1 MTDSYPIA
9 PMRRRLVI
17 TLLGLL
23 ALILAHKMALIYRIQ
38 PGVSLW
44 FPPSGVAI
52 ALTFWLGPYGI
63 VLTGIASFLMA
74 PFWGLNGWE
83 QLVGLLDGIEPLIA
97 WLLYRRLWQ
106 GSLRLNSLRDAAIFT
121 LSVPLAAS
129 ATLAVVGSL
138 AWVAIGKMPIATLTQ
153 SIPHW
158 WLGNAIGVMAITP
171 TALLVLT
178 PYVQSWGWFPKFETS
193 DSTLNAFPFKQ
204 SRRFA
209 GEMSIIIMLCVAIAA
224 LTVAET
230 NNTTFRFQQLS
241 FLSFVPVLWA
251 ASRFGVTSGMVISS
265 FCVLV
270 TLFFYLVAY
279 PHAISLPEIPV
290 PAEVLHVH
298 KLSLLV
304 QCAVAL
310 LVGTAIT
317 QRAKIQVA
325 LAVERVR
332 LGEYQ
337 ARAELSEKLIQLND
351 SLVETNTR
359 LEESN
364 RDKDELLYREQS
376 LRQRLANILE
386 SMSDAFIAVNHDWQI
401 TYVNQ
406 QAAKITK
413 LEPAKLIG
421 KNFWEQWPASKG
433 TEFEREYLRAFTEEI
448 PVHFEA
454 FCKACNKWFEVH
466 AYPAEDGLG
475 IFFRNI
481 TERKQAEVEREQI
494 LAREQAARTQ
504 AETANRLK
512 DEFLAVLSHE
522 LRTPLNPILGW
533 ATLLKTQK
541 FQQGEKL
548 LRAIDIIERNAKLQ
562 IQLIEDLLDISR
574 IQQGKMVLNIQPVNL
589 VNTIEAAL
597 ETMHLALEAKNI
609 KIQTSLERKI
619 QLVSGDATRLQQIV
633 WNLLSN
639 AVKFTPSGGQIE
651 VRLEQVDTYAVI
663 HVQDNGKG
671 ISSEFL
677 PHAFEY
683 FRQADGKSNRQFGG
697 LGLGLAIVRHLTELH
712 GGCVQAESQGEDM
725 GATFTVKLPL
735 MVEAPHINQ
744 NTMNGNNSL
753 DLAGLRILVV
763 DDDIDTDELLTLM
776 LEDLGASVS
785 AVSSAGEAL
794 DLMAKSSFD
803 LLLSDIGM
811 PGIDGYMFIRLI
823 RAMPPEKGGEI
834 PAIALTAYAG
844 EINQKKALTAGFQMH
859 LAKPV
864 ELEALLKVT
873 AQVLASSNTEQ
884 KRREVGMYLA
894 SQKSNRSPIVKN

>member
-1 MTDSYPIA
+1 MQRVPGSHTIA
-9 PMRRRLVI
+9 PMRRWLVVS
-17 TLLGLL
+17 LVGLL

-63 VLTGIASFLMA
+63 VLTAIASLLMSQ
-74 PFWGLNGWE
+74 FWGLNGWE
-83 QLVGLLDGIEPLIA
+83 QLISLLDCIEPLIA
-97 WLLYRRLWQ
+97 WLLYRRFWQ
-106 GSLRLNSLRDAAIFT
+106 GSLRFNSFRDAAIFT

-129 ATLAVVGSL
+129 ATLAVVGNFAL
-138 AWVAIGKMPIATLTQ
+138 VAVGKMPVDSLTQ
-153 SIPHW
+153 NIPHW

-178 PYVQSWGWFPKFETS
+178 PYLQAWGWLRNSNTS
-193 DSTLNAFPFKQ
+193 DSTFNAVTFKQ
-204 SRRFA
+204 SRRFFV
-209 GEMSIIIMLCVAIAA
+209 EISIILLLCVAIAA

-230 NNTTFRFQQLS
+230 NNKTFRFQQLS

-251 ASRFGVTSGMVISS
+251 ASRFGIISGMVISS

-270 TLFFYLVAY
+270 TLFFYLVVY
-279 PHAISLPEIPV
+279 PNAILLPSFPV
-290 PAEVLHVH
+290 PPEVLHVH

-304 QCAVAL
+304 QCAVSL

-317 QRAKIQVA
+317 ERAKIQVA

-337 ARAELSEKLIQLND
+337 ARAELSEKLIQLNN
-351 SLVETNTR
+351 SLVETNAR

-364 RDKDELLYREQS
+364 RDKDELLHREQA

-386 SMSDAFIAVNHDWQI
+386 SMSDAFFAINRDWQI
-401 TYVNQ
+401 TYINR
-406 QAAKITK
+406 QAAKNTD
-413 LEPAKLIG
+413 LEPEELIG

-433 TEFEREYLRAFTEEI
+433 TEFERQYRRAFSEEVS
-448 PVHFEA
+448 VHFEA
-454 FCKACNKWFEVH
+454 FYEPYNKWFELH
-466 AYPAEDGLG
+466 AYPSEDGLG

-481 TERKQAEVEREQI
+481 TERKQAEVEREQL
-494 LAREQAARTQ
+494 LAREQAARTE
-504 AETANRLK
+504 AETANRIK

-533 ATLLKTQK
+533 ATLLKSHK
-541 FQQGEKL
+541 FQGEKL
-548 LRAIDIIERNAKLQ
+548 LRGIETIERNAKLQ
-562 IQLIEDLLDISR
+562 VQLIEDLLDVSR
-574 IQQGKMVLNIQPVNL
+574 IQQGKIVLNIQPVNL

-597 ETMHLALEAKNI
+597 ETMHLASEAKSIQIKTSFAQNI
-609 KIQTSLERKI
+609 G
-619 QLVSGDATRLQQIV
+619 LVSGDAARLQQIV

-651 VRLEQVDTYAVI
+651 VRLERLDSYALI
-663 HVQDNGKG
+663 QVQDHGKG

-677 PHAFEY
+677 PHVFEY
-683 FRQADGKSNRQFGG
+683 FRQADSKSNRQFGG

-712 GGCVQAESQGEDM
+712 GGTVQAQSQGEGM

-735 MVEAPHINQ
+735 IAESLQIIQ
-744 NTMNGNNSL
+744 DTMNCNNSVN
-753 DLAGLRILVV
+753 LAGLRILVV
-763 DDDIDTDELLTLM
+763 DDDNDTDELLTMM
-776 LEDLGASVS
+776 LEGLGASVT
-785 AVSSAGEAL
+785 AVNSAGEGL
-794 DLMAKSSFD
+794 ESIAKSPPD

-844 EINQKKALTAGFQMH
+844 EVNQKKALAAGFQMH
-859 LAKPV
+859 LAKPID
-864 ELEALLKVT
+864 LEELLKAT
-873 AQVLASSNTEQ
+873 AQVLAS
-884 KRREVGMYLA
+884 K
-894 SQKSNRSPIVKN
+894 

>member
-1 MTDSYPIA
+1 
-9 PMRRRLVI
+9 MRRRLVI

-63 VLTGIASFLMA
+63 VLTAIASFLMA

-97 WLLYRRLWQ
+97 WLLYRRFSQ

-138 AWVAIGKMPIATLTQ
+138 AWVALGKMPADTLAQ

-158 WLGNAIGVMAITP
+158 WLGNAMGVMAITP

-178 PYVQSWGWFPKFETS
+178 PYLQSWGWFPKSETA
-193 DSTLNAFPFKQ
+193 DPTLNALIFQKP
-204 SRRFA
+204 RRFA
-209 GEMSIIIMLCVAIAA
+209 GEISIIILLCVAIAA

-230 NNTTFRFQQLS
+230 NNKTFRFQQLS

-251 ASRFGVTSGMVISS
+251 ASRFGVTSGMLISS
-265 FCVLV
+265 LCVFV

-279 PHAISLPEIPV
+279 PNAILLPEIPV
-290 PAEVLHVH
+290 PPEVLHVH

-337 ARAELSEKLIQLND
+337 ARAELSEQLIQLNN
-351 SLVETNTR
+351 SLVETNAR

-364 RDKDELLYREQS
+364 RDKDEWLYREQA
-376 LRQRLANILE
+376 LRQRLVNILE
-386 SMSDAFIAVNHDWQI
+386 GMSDAFIAVNRDWQI
-401 TYVNQ
+401 TYVNR
-406 QAAKITK
+406 QAAKITD
-413 LEPAKLIG
+413 LEPQKLIG
-421 KNFWEQWPASKG
+421 KNFWQQWPNSKG
-433 TEFEREYLRAFTEEI
+433 TQFEREYLRAFTEAI

-454 FCKACNKWFEVH
+454 FCESGNQWFEVH

-494 LAREQAARTQ
+494 LEREQAARTE
-504 AETANRLK
+504 AETANRIK

-533 ATLLKTQK
+533 ATLLKTEK
-541 FQQGEKL
+541 FQRGEKL
-548 LRAIDIIERNAKLQ
+548 LRAVETIERNAKLQ

-574 IQQGKMVLNIQPVNL
+574 IQQGKMVLNIQPLNIVHI
-589 VNTIEAAL
+589 IEAAL

-609 KIQTSLERKI
+609 QIKTSFNRPI
-619 QLVSGDATRLQQIV
+619 CLVCGDAARLQQIV

-639 AVKFTPSGGQIE
+639 AVKFTPSGGQVE

-663 HVQDNGKG
+663 QVQDNGKG

-677 PHAFEY
+677 PHVFEY

-697 LGLGLAIVRHLTELH
+697 LGLGLAIVRHLAELH
-712 GGCVQAESQGEDM
+712 GGCVQAQSQGEGE

-735 MVEAPHINQ
+735 MVEPPQINQ
-744 NTMNGNNSL
+744 DNRDCNNSL
-753 DLAGLRILVV
+753 NLAGLRLLVV
-763 DDDIDTDELLTLM
+763 DDDIDTDELLTVM
-776 LEDLGASVS
+776 LEDLGASVT
-785 AVSSAGEAL
+785 AVTSAGEAL
-794 DLMAKSSFD
+794 EIIAKSPPD

-823 RAMPPEKGGEI
+823 RAMPPEKGGDI

-844 EINQKKALTAGFQMH
+844 EINQKKALAAGFQMH

-864 ELEALLKVT
+864 ALEELLKVT
-873 AQVLASSNTEQ
+873 AQILASRNREQ
-884 KRREVGMYLA
+884 KIKEVEMYLA
-894 SQKSNRSPIVKN
+894 AQKSNRSSSVKI

>member
-1 MTDSYPIA
+1 MTDSHPIA

-17 TLLGLL
+17 TLVGLL

-38 PGVSLW
+38 PEVSLW

-63 VLTGIASFLMA
+63 VLTGLASLLMSQ
-74 PFWGLNGWE
+74 FWGLNGWD
-83 QLVGLLDGIEPLIA
+83 QAIALLDSIEPLIA
-97 WLLYRRLWQ
+97 WLLYRRLGQ

-138 AWVAIGKMPIATLTQ
+138 ALVAVGKMSAASLTQ
-153 SIPHW
+153 NIPHW
-158 WLGNAIGVMAITP
+158 WLGNAIGIMAITP
-171 TALLVLT
+171 TALLVIT
-178 PYVQSWGWFPKFETS
+178 PYLQSWGWLPNSKTS
-193 DSTLNAFPFKQ
+193 DSTFNAVTFKQ
-204 SRRFA
+204 SRRFF
-209 GEMSIIIMLCVAIAA
+209 GEISIILLLCVAIAA

-230 NNTTFRFQQLS
+230 HNTTFRFQQLS

-251 ASRFGVTSGMVISS
+251 ASRFGVTTGMVISS

-270 TLFFYLVAY
+270 TLFFYLIAY
-279 PHAISLPEIPV
+279 PNAILLPSFPV
-290 PAEVLHVH
+290 PPEVLHVH

-325 LAVERVR
+325 LAVERVK

-351 SLVETNTR
+351 SLVETNAR
-359 LEESN
+359 LQESN
-364 RDKDELLYREQS
+364 RDKDELLYREQA

-386 SMSDAFIAVNHDWQI
+386 SMSDAFIAVNQNWQF
-401 TYVNQ
+401 TYVNR
-406 QAAKITK
+406 QAAKITELEAEK
-413 LEPAKLIG
+413 LLG
-421 KNFWEQWPASKG
+421 KNLWEEWPATKG
-433 TEFEREYLRAFTEEI
+433 TQFGREYRRAFTEGI
-448 PVHFEA
+448 PAHFEA
-454 FCKACNKWFEVH
+454 FCEPCNKWFEVH

-494 LAREQAARTQ
+494 LAREQTARTE
-504 AETANRLK
+504 AEKANQLK

-548 LRAIDIIERNAKLQ
+548 LRAIEIIERNAKLQ
-562 IQLIEDLLDISR
+562 IQLIEDLLDVSR
-574 IQQGKMVLNIQPVNL
+574 IQQGKMVLNIQPLNIVNI
-589 VNTIEAAL
+589 IEAAL

-609 KIQTSLERKI
+609 QIKTSLDR
-619 QLVSGDATRLQQIV
+619 QRGLVSGDAGRLQQII
-633 WNLLSN
+633 WNLLAN

-663 HVQDNGKG
+663 QVQDNGKG

-677 PHAFEY
+677 PHVFEY

-697 LGLGLAIVRHLTELH
+697 LGLGLAIVRHLAELH
-712 GGCVQAESQGEDM
+712 GGCVQVESQGEDM

-735 MVEAPHINQ
+735 IAEPLHINE
-744 NTMNGNNSL
+744 NNMNLNNSL
-753 DLAGLRILVV
+753 NLAGLRILVV
-763 DDDIDTDELLTLM
+763 DDDIDTDELLTVM
-776 LEDLGASVS
+776 LEDLGASVT
-785 AVSSAGEAL
+785 AVTSAGEAL
-794 DLMAKSSFD
+794 EIIAKSPPD

-823 RAMPPEKGGEI
+823 RAMPPEKGGQI

-844 EINQKKALTAGFQMH
+844 ELNQKKALAAGFQMH

-864 ELEALLKVT
+864 EIEELLKIT
-873 AQVLASSNTEQ
+873 AEILASANREQ
-884 KRREVGMYLA
+884 GL
-894 SQKSNRSPIVKN
+894 VKN

>member
-1 MTDSYPIA
+1 MQRVPGSHTIA
-9 PMRRRLVI
+9 PMRRWLVVS
-17 TLLGLL
+17 LVGLL

-63 VLTGIASFLMA
+63 VLTAIASLLMSQ
-74 PFWGLNGWE
+74 FWGLDGWE
-83 QLVGLLDGIEPLIA
+83 QLISLLDGIEPLVA
-97 WLLYRRLWQ
+97 WLLYRRFWQ
-106 GSLRLNSLRDAAIFT
+106 GSLKFNSLRDAAIFT

-129 ATLAVVGSL
+129 ATLAVVGNL
-138 AWVAIGKMPIATLTQ
+138 ALVAVEKMSADSLTQ
-153 SIPHW
+153 NIPHW

-178 PYVQSWGWFPKFETS
+178 PFLQSWGWLPNSTTS
-193 DSTLNAFPFKQ
+193 DFRLHPATFKHC
-204 SRRFA
+204 RRFYV
-209 GEMSIIIMLCVAIAA
+209 EISFILLLCVAIAA

-230 NNTTFRFQQLS
+230 DAKTFRFQQLS
-241 FLSFVPVLWA
+241 FLSFIPVLWA
-251 ASRFGVTSGMVISS
+251 ASRFGVTSGMLISS

-279 PHAISLPEIPV
+279 PNAILLPHFPV
-290 PAEVLHVH
+290 PPEVLHVH

-304 QCAVAL
+304 QCAVGL

-317 QRAKIQVA
+317 ERAKIQVA

-337 ARAELSEKLIQLND
+337 ARAELSEKLIQLNN
-351 SLVETNTR
+351 SLVEINAR

-364 RDKDELLYREQS
+364 RDKDELLYREQA
-376 LRQRLANILE
+376 LRQSLANILE
-386 SMSDAFIAVNHDWQI
+386 SMSDAFIAVNQDWQI

-406 QAAKITK
+406 QAAKITDFEAQK
-413 LEPAKLIG
+413 LLG
-421 KNFWEQWPASKG
+421 KNFWEQWPATKD
-433 TEFEREYLRAFTEEI
+433 TEFEKEYRRASTEGI

-454 FCKACNKWFEVH
+454 FYEPYNKWFEIH
-466 AYPAEDGLG
+466 AYPSVDGLG

-481 TERKQAEVEREQI
+481 TERKQAEAEREQI
-494 LAREQAARTQ
+494 LAREQAARTE

-533 ATLLKTQK
+533 ATLLKSPK
-541 FQQGEKL
+541 FQGEKL
-548 LRAIDIIERNAKLQ
+548 LRGIETIERNAKLQ
-562 IQLIEDLLDISR
+562 IQLIEDLLDVSR

-609 KIQTSLERKI
+609 QINTSFAHNI
-619 QLVSGDATRLQQIV
+619 GLVSGDVARLQQIV

-639 AVKFTPSGGQIE
+639 AVKFTPSGGQIK
-651 VRLEQVDTYAVI
+651 VRLEQVDSYAVI

-677 PHAFEY
+677 PHVFEY

-712 GGCVQAESQGEDM
+712 GGSVQVQSQGEDM

-735 MVEAPHINQ
+735 MSELAKINQ
-744 NTMNGNNSL
+744 DSMDCHNSFN
-753 DLAGLRILVV
+753 LAGLRILVV
-763 DDDIDTDELLTLM
+763 DDDIDTDELLTVM
-776 LEDLGASVS
+776 LEDLGASVT
-785 AVSSAGEAL
+785 AVTSVGEGL
-794 DLMAKSSFD
+794 EIIAKSPPD

-823 RAMPPEKGGEI
+823 RAMPPEKGGKI

-844 EINQKKALTAGFQMH
+844 ELNQKKALAAGFEMH

-864 ELEALLKVT
+864 DLEELLKAT
-873 AQVLASSNTEQ
+873 AQLLAS
-884 KRREVGMYLA
+884 K
-894 SQKSNRSPIVKN
+894 